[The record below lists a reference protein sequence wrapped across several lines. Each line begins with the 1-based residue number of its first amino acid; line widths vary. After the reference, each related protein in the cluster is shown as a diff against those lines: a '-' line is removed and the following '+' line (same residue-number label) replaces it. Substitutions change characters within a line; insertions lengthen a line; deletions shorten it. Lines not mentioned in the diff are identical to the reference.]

1 MLKILAL
8 SIKFDASSPLPRTG
22 HLIGMFLLLKNLL
35 MIDQY
40 DLGKGLGLSNFALI
54 LAIFLSFDPLISE
67 MRSFD

>member
-1 MLKILAL
+1 
-8 SIKFDASSPLPRTG
+8 
-22 HLIGMFLLLKNLL
+22 

-67 MRSFD
+67 MHSFD